1 MKLDYINWYLVE
13 LKRHLLGR
21 VSSEQEFALCAQ
33 TKNHLES
40 LAEEYEGQ
48 GMDADSAQHASVER
62 FGRPE
67 TIARLYLEQI
77 LAPSKPVHWAYAVV
91 FWILLCAMIVLGV
104 ISGLAQSTDALAA
117 LIPGVLCLTVLAS
130 LAKGRQLSS
139 RFWGGTI
146 LLAVGIALP
155 LAFPIA
161 LLKNDRSRNNRIVN
175 QAALS
180 ATYERAYQQN
190 KVVTDFED
198 SLIQRWDGI
207 LNDPKL
213 QQGLAKGQSL
223 EVPELRYSGSK
234 GIFIS
239 ANMTNGQTYHKFTE
253 NDLLFLSGTDAKIES
268 VNFRTPEVFRGPMRF
283 ESIKS
288 HIDENKESVRMARVW
303 RNRAVGT
310 LSRTANMNYFEKV
323 AWMTCPTILT
333 ILLVLWP
340 LSWIT
345 SSMALAARRKLKLTW
360 QLIRAA

>member
-62 FGRPE
+62 FGKPE

-77 LAPSKPVHWAYAVV
+77 LMPSRPVHWAFVVV
-91 FWILLCAMIVLGV
+91 FWILFAGAITVGL
-104 ISGLAQSTDALAA
+104 ISGLTQSIDTVAA
-117 LIPGVLCLTVLAS
+117 LIPGAVALAILAS
-130 LAKGRQLSS
+130 LARGRQLTS

-161 LLKNDRSRNNRIVN
+161 LLKNDRSRDNRIVN

-180 ATYERAYQQN
+180 ATYERASKQN
-190 KVVTDFED
+190 KIVTDFED
-198 SLIQRWDGI
+198 SLIRRWESI

-239 ANMTNGQTYHKFTE
+239 ANMTDGQMYHKFTE
-253 NDLLFLSGTDAKIES
+253 NDLLFLSGSDAKIES
-268 VNFRTPEVFRGPMRF
+268 VNFRKPEVFTGPMGF

-360 QLIRAA
+360 QLLRAA